1 LNTGIHSGNLLDIT
15 SGRGISLDLS
25 IYRSRLHGGHF
36 GFRGR
41 EQNAFEDVSSELH
54 EVRIAEN
61 LSRGRGRVDQSL
73 DDRVFASPALN
84 FRLGLTIQNVL
95 LEPWMLMQRPLT
107 PRLIGDASNNRQRGA
122 TNVEEGELSETHQVR
137 HGVRTRLREP
147 RLRQVE

>member
-1 LNTGIHSGNLLDIT
+1 MDGGSA
-15 SGRGISLDLS
+15 S

-36 GFRGR
+36 GFGGR

-84 FRLGLTIQNVL
+84 FRLGLTIQNVF
-95 LEPWMLMQRPLT
+95 LEW
-107 PRLIGDASNNRQRGA
+107 NNDS
-122 TNVEEGELSETHQVR
+122 TNIQQEACEKAKLEE
-137 HGVRTRLREP
+137 
-147 RLRQVE
+147 